1 MPAEK
6 TTGIVLK
13 VVDFSETSCVVTLY
27 TRDFGKITA
36 LAKGARRLRSPFEG
50 AIDLLASC
58 RIVFLRKSV
67 DKLDLLTEAK
77 LLRRFRSA
85 STDLS
90 RFYVGLYIIELVSVL
105 TDPAETQ
112 PELFDLVSNTLEAID
127 SPEATPTR
135 ERLTIEL
142 LAFELKL
149 LAMLGHQP
157 SLVDCV
163 GCGKAIDP
171 ITKPGRRIPFG
182 MLVGGVYCDTCRNG
196 KRKVVGLQ
204 LKTLQL
210 MKQLSD
216 SQTDHRKVDCDV
228 ASRGELRGVLD
239 QYVAD
244 LVGFRPKMQAWLK
257 ETFRE

>member
-27 TRDFGKITA
+27 TREFGKITA

-85 STDLS
+85 SLDLS
-90 RFYVGLYIIELVSVL
+90 RFYTGLYIIELVSVL
-105 TDPAETQ
+105 TDPSEPQ
-112 PELFDLVSNTLEAID
+112 PELFDLISE
-127 SPEATPTR
+127 
-135 ERLTIEL
+135 TIEHIDTPGQNGSSQRVAL
-142 LAFELKL
+142 DLNRFELRML
-149 LAMLGHQP
+149 SMLGHQP

-171 ITKPGRRIPFG
+171 SVSPRRRVAFG
-182 MLVGGVYCDTCRNG
+182 MLAGGVYCDSCRAG
-196 KRKVVGLQ
+196 KRSVVGLQ
-204 LKTLQL
+204 PKTLQL
-210 MKQLSD
+210 MQQLSD
-216 SQTDHRKVDCDV
+216 PEMDHQVIESDV
-228 ASRGELRGVLD
+228 SGRGELRGLLD
-239 QYVAD
+239 QYIAD
-244 LVGFRPKMQAWLK
+244 LVGFRPRMQAWLK
-257 ETFRE
+257 EAFRE